1 MANVQTQSP
10 RDRYRVNMSD
20 EHEVRYWTYALGVS
34 RESLQVAVDE
44 VGVKANDVRAYLGQR
59 VTSS

>member
-1 MANVQTQSP
+1 MVNVQTQSP

-34 RESLQVAVDE
+34 KETLQTAVDE
-44 VGVKANDVRAYLGQR
+44 VGVKPNDVRAYLGQR